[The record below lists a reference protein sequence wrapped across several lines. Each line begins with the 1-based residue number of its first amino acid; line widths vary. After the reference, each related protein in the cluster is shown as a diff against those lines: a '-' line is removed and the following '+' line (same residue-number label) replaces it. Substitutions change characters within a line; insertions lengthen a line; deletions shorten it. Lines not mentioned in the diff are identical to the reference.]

1 MFNFGFFKGNLY
13 YNLSQMVEK
22 NNHFLCEIIN
32 NQFCYENKS
41 WFNGHKYEYSLES
54 TLLFFE
60 QKMIDKIINN
70 DFKIVISKC

>member
-1 MFNFGFFKGNLY
+1 MFKFGFFKGNLY

-32 NQFCYENKS
+32 NQFCSENKS